1 MKKKVFPFTAIVGQE
16 RIKKALILNAIN
28 PSIGGVLIKGD
39 RGTGKTT
46 GVRALANLL
55 PEIEV
60 VEDCPF
66 NSDEDAFYEFELYKV
81 NDKSSEDEIVLVKK
95 PMKVVELPLGATEDR
110 VIGSLDIEKALHEG
124 IKALEPGLL
133 ARANSN
139 ILYVDEINLLDDNLV
154 DILLDAAAFGV
165 NTIEREGISISHPSN
180 FILVGTMNP
189 EEGELRGQLSD
200 RIGLKISV
208 TGIDDIGERIEIIK
222 RIDDFEENPNDFIDK
237 YADKEEELQKKI
249 TEGRKI
255 LPSVRV
261 SDDYIEIIARI
272 SKNLG
277 VEGHRSDIA
286 ILKTAK
292 TIAAFNGRL
301 EVEIF
306 DLEEA
311 ILLVLGEISQCDS
324 EEKAQNQ
331 IQKAQ
336 NQMNQ
341 DKDENENENENE
353 DDSDDDNQDQIGE
366 DSFNN
371 DNFDGTENFDD
382 SGDFDNSDNF
392 DDSSNT
398 LDNEYNE
405 YNGDNNNIGNNID
418 DMDNDEGQGND
429 ETLENDYEDNE
440 DNIDDTDD
448 DGNEQNNENQFQGEA
463 KDSNQSDDEY
473 QVDSN
478 ENKAEMEFD
487 EFDMESL
494 EKDIR
499 KMLVMEGR
507 EKEKVYGSHVESKSE
522 KGKYVKSKYSQNIS
536 SSDIAI
542 DATLR
547 AAAMRS
553 KNKDLDSTLI
563 KSNNF
568 NNLNK
573 NNSESNNNFNNLN
586 NINNN
591 INKNN
596 NKNNNNNINNNIN
609 NLNKSN
615 GLKINV
621 KNQDIRE
628 KVRKHKARAS
638 VVVVVDMSGSMINEK
653 KVNKI
658 RGILEKLIK
667 NINRNRDKLA
677 VIGFKGQKSEIIIPN
692 TKRPSSFLDKLDK
705 ITVGGTTPMAAGLE
719 KALEI
724 LKNENKKG
732 EFIPMLVLLSD
743 GMPNIGLNNS
753 YIKKTTGNPV
763 NDVLAMGD
771 VLGEEGIYTVVID
784 FEKKHKQ
791 GRNIN
796 MELAYLSNGRYY
808 DLENIY
814 NPDIAI
820 DKILT
825 YERAVL

>member
-1 MKKKVFPFTAIVGQE
+1 MKKNVFPFTAIVGQE

-60 VEDCPF
+60 VESCPF
-66 NSDEDAFYEFELYKV
+66 NSDENDFQEFELYKTS
-81 NDKSSEDEIVLVKK
+81 DKSAEDEVVLVKK
-95 PMKVVELPLGATEDR
+95 SMKVVELPLGATEDR
-110 VIGSLDIEKALHEG
+110 VLGSLDIEKALHEG

-133 ARANSN
+133 AMANSN

-165 NTIEREGISISHPSN
+165 NTIEREGISVSHPSR

-200 RIGLKISV
+200 RIGLEISV
-208 TGIDDIGERIEIIK
+208 TGILDIAERIEIIK
-222 RIDDFEENPNDFIDK
+222 RIDEFEKDSKSFIAK
-237 YADKEEELQKKI
+237 YEDNEKELQKKI
-249 TEGRKI
+249 IDGREI
-255 LPSVRV
+255 LPKVKI

-272 SKNLG
+272 SKNLK

-301 EVEIF
+301 EVEIS

-311 ILLVLGEISQCDS
+311 ILLVLGEINQCDN
-324 EEKAQNQ
+324 EKKVQNQ

-336 NQMNQ
+336 NQMDQ
-341 DKDENENENENE
+341 DRDKDEDE
-353 DDSDDDNQDQIGE
+353 
-366 DSFNN
+366 
-371 DNFDGTENFDD
+371 
-382 SGDFDNSDNF
+382 DNSDEDTQDQLDEDSSSDGNSNDVEDSENSNSSAGIDNNF
-392 DDSSNT
+392 DNNPNND
-398 LDNEYNE
+398 E
-405 YNGDNNNIGNNID
+405 DNNNINNTNNN
-418 DMDNDEGQGND
+418 DMDNNENNESNEIDDNNNDNND
-429 ETLENDYEDNE
+429 ELENNLEDNE
-440 DNIDDTDD
+440 DNIDDI
-448 DGNEQNNENQFQGEA
+448 GNGNDPNDENQLHGEA
-463 KDSNQSDDEY
+463 KDSTQSDDEY
-473 QVDSN
+473 QVNYN
-478 ENKAEMEFD
+478 ENKVEKEFD

-507 EKEKVYGSHVESKSE
+507 EKEKAYGSHVESKNE

-547 AAAMRS
+547 AAAMRF
-553 KNKDLDSTLI
+553 KNKD
-563 KSNNF
+563 
-568 NNLNK
+568 NNLKVKIK
-573 NNSESNNNFNNLN
+573 NQD
-586 NINNN
+586 IG
-591 INKNN
+591 
-596 NKNNNNNINNNIN
+596 
-609 NLNKSN
+609 SN
-615 GLKINV
+615 GLKVTIE
-621 KNQDIRE
+621 NQDIRE
-628 KVRKHKARAS
+628 KVRKHKAKAS

-658 RGILEKLIK
+658 KGILDRLIK
-667 NINRNRDKLA
+667 NINKNRDKLA
-677 VIGFKGQKSEIIIPN
+677 VIGFKGQGSEIVIPN

-705 ITVGGTTPMAAGLE
+705 ITVGGTTPMAAGIE
-719 KALEI
+719 KAIEI

-743 GMPNIGLNNS
+743 GMPNVGLKNT
-753 YIKKTTGNPV
+753 YIKKITGNPI

-771 VLGEEGIYTVVID
+771 ILEEEKIYTIVID
-784 FEKKHKQ
+784 FEKKHKH

-796 MELAYLSNGRYY
+796 MELAYLANGRYY
-808 DLENIY
+808 DLEDIY
-814 NPDIAI
+814 NPAIAI